1 MNQINF
7 LLLFV
12 IFSLQCVIKFTTTTY
27 KKGRVFVFLVSYDY
41 VGLCISSK
49 IDKVGKNICGEKL
62 QYVGLKFWRTKFR
75 HQNFWQER
83 GRYRIWNFLW
93 ANKMFKWLFLC
104 SILQVHISKFVL
116 QIWCWNF
123 LEREEKP
130 PPIHRIT
137 WRHGAH
143 HQTWDFNESSLSSN
157 KKFKNLFCLS

>member
-1 MNQINF
+1 
-7 LLLFV
+7 
-12 IFSLQCVIKFTTTTY
+12 
-27 KKGRVFVFLVSYDY
+27 
-41 VGLCISSK
+41 
-49 IDKVGKNICGEKL
+49 
-62 QYVGLKFWRTKFR
+62 
-75 HQNFWQER
+75 
-83 GRYRIWNFLW
+83 
-93 ANKMFKWLFLC
+93 MFKWLFLC

-157 KKFKNLFCLS
+157 EKVQKPVLSFVVVEEVFQQHLFVGAAVDVWGWEIQQNILTKRISLEIAYLRRHQIEALCWEEDFIVSFKLSFLFRLFEQPTGRNGV